1 MAQHEH
7 EVISLDEFTESGFW
21 VVEVDGTRIL
31 LIREGD
37 VVRAVGATCPHAG
50 GPLAEGVRRG
60 ERLICPWHK
69 ATFCLS
75 SGAVLE
81 PPAVDPLPRFDVRVA
96 EGRVFVRVPARQ
108 PETQNA
114 TSDQRCFVI
123 VGAGA
128 AGAVAAQTLREA
140 GFGGRVVMLDREN
153 RVPYDRTILSKY
165 ALSGEEGAEK
175 SPLQSQSFYRERGI
189 ERCTATVERIEIG
202 ARRLTCADGT
212 EFTYDAAL
220 IATGGVP
227 RRPKLPGIGLGNVF
241 LLRSRADAE
250 AIVAQAE
257 RSERA
262 VVLGTSFIGMEVA
275 ASLRERG
282 LDVTVVGKEDV
293 PFSSRLGARIG
304 AAFTAL
310 HERRGVKFRLSC
322 EIAALEGDP
331 DVRCVM
337 LRNGERLAAD
347 LVVVGFGVAP
357 ATSGIVGL
365 PIDEDGGIRVDAHL
379 HVANGLYAGGDIARF
394 PHRGGGDP
402 IRVEHW
408 RVAQQHGRV
417 AALNMVGH
425 AVPYEAVP
433 VFWTIQYLK
442 RLDYI
447 GHAERWD
454 NIVLHG
460 DIEKPEFLAYYVKDG
475 VVAAACGLDRDRDTA
490 ALIELMTMRR
500 NWTAIELGERPADL
514 LACIAVGR

>member
-1 MAQHEH
+1 MSGRSCATASNFCHRCTETKQAKAYLRAIKKLLKHLGSLNDAVVVVALAERLGG
-7 EVISLDEFTESGFW
+7 ERQPENGTRPLASRIFRSLGPSGRFVIGPSSEASQPPERLPSSGVIIVVPGARHGAARARSHLPDEFTESGFW

-75 SGAVLE
+75 SGALE

-241 LLRSRADAE
+241 RCGAVPMRRRSWLR
-250 AIVAQAE
+250 
-257 RSERA
+257 RS
-262 VVLGTSFIGMEVA
+262 A
-275 ASLRERG
+275 ASAPSFSARASSAWRWQRAC
-282 LDVTVVGKEDV
+282 VSVG
-293 PFSSRLGARIG
+293 S
-304 AAFTAL
+304 
-310 HERRGVKFRLSC
+310 
-322 EIAALEGDP
+322 
-331 DVRCVM
+331 M
-337 LRNGERLAAD
+337 
-347 LVVVGFGVAP
+347 
-357 ATSGIVGL
+357 
-365 PIDEDGGIRVDAHL
+365 
-379 HVANGLYAGGDIARF
+379 
-394 PHRGGGDP
+394 
-402 IRVEHW
+402 
-408 RVAQQHGRV
+408 
-417 AALNMVGH
+417 
-425 AVPYEAVP
+425 
-433 VFWTIQYLK
+433 
-442 RLDYI
+442 
-447 GHAERWD
+447 
-454 NIVLHG
+454 
-460 DIEKPEFLAYYVKDG
+460 
-475 VVAAACGLDRDRDTA
+475 
-490 ALIELMTMRR
+490 
-500 NWTAIELGERPADL
+500 
-514 LACIAVGR
+514 